1 MTVRGSM
8 AGLFGCTCCLLVL
21 SRVPAASDDQRDA
34 AAQKVANSN
43 GLILEYK
50 DKLKFTCSTFWPTWG
65 PEKAFDGNPLKSWFT
80 ARGDAAAKG
89 TKPWIAVEFPH
100 DVPVQR
106 VTLLSNREPPWQIGY
121 TILVGRLE
129 LLDKDGKVL
138 FFRDD
143 ELGGERAD
151 MEVRPKEPIRGVRT
165 IRFTSLRDEG
175 DKNPYDDV
183 AIGEILVE

>member
-1 MTVRGSM
+1 MFTRSLPA
-8 AGLFGCTCCLLVL
+8 AGLLVL
-21 SRVPAASDDQRDA
+21 LATRLPADDPQPARPGKA
-34 AAQKVANSN
+34 ANSN

-50 DKLKFTCSTFWPTWG
+50 DKLRITCSTFWPSWG

-100 DVPVQR
+100 AIPVQR

-138 FFRDD
+138 LFR
-143 ELGGERAD
+143 
-151 MEVRPKEPIRGVRT
+151 
-165 IRFTSLRDEG
+165 
-175 DKNPYDDV
+175 
-183 AIGEILVE
+183 

>member
-1 MTVRGSM
+1 M
-8 AGLFGCTCCLLVL
+8 AGIFGWTFCLLAL
-21 SRVPAASDDQRDA
+21 SCVPAAADNTQDPGL
-34 AAQKVANSN
+34 QKVNSN

-50 DKLKFTCSTFWPTWG
+50 DKLKISASTFWPTWG
-65 PEKAFDGNPLKSWFT
+65 PENAFDGNPLKSWFT

-89 TKPWIAVEFPH
+89 TRPWIAVEFPH
-100 DVPVQR
+100 DVPVTR

-138 FFRDD
+138 FSRDD

-165 IRFTSLRDEG
+165 IRFTSHRDEG
-175 DKNPYDDV
+175 DKNPYEDV
-183 AIGEILVE
+183 AIGEMMVE